1 MSEKQSDPRDYY
13 GPPLSS
19 NYKAIVL
26 GSPSYITKIT
36 CTIPFSPRPM
46 IKPVLLSPLSFT
58 QRITTSLSSQNK
70 LTSKLSVYTPPSST
84 KSSIITKNFQNRV
97 SL

>member
-1 MSEKQSDPRDYY
+1 MSEKLSDPRDYY

-19 NYKAIVL
+19 NYKAIIL

-36 CTIPFSPRPM
+36 YTIPFSPRPM
-46 IKPVLLSPLSFT
+46 IKLVLLSPLSFT

-70 LTSKLSVYTPPSST
+70 LTSKFSVYTPPTST
-84 KSSIITKNFQNRV
+84 KSYILTKICQNRL